1 MSQIGYA
8 ELSGEQRRK
17 RGLKRVERLEKGER
31 EEQRRGR
38 NRDRQTETERTER
51 GQERDRE
58 RRDNFTGI
66 ILQRPFAGEDR
77 MSKRMRRS

>member
-38 NRDRQTETERTER
+38 NRDTQRETETEPGMCLNLEAYT
-51 GQERDRE
+51 Q
-58 RRDNFTGI
+58 
-66 ILQRPFAGEDR
+66 
-77 MSKRMRRS
+77 